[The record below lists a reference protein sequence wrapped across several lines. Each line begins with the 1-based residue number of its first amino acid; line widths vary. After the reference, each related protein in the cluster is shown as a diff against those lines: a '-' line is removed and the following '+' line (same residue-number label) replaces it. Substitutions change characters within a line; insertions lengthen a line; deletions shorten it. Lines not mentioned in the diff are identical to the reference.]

1 MTTRILI
8 ADDDAPIRM
17 LLRRLFERHASWEV
31 YEAEDGSEAVEKTA
45 QLAPNLVILDLAMP
59 AMNGLQIA
67 REIGKVNPGLPMLLV
82 SNGMDAPVKEASSV
96 PEWQVQDQPLRMK
109 GSVQDEGYDHRY

>member
-1 MTTRILI
+1 MEMIGHYHEL
-8 ADDDAPIRM
+8 
-17 LLRRLFERHASWEV
+17 
-31 YEAEDGSEAVEKTA
+31 
-45 QLAPNLVILDLAMP
+45 
-59 AMNGLQIA
+59 MNQEFQIA
-67 REIGKVNPGLPMLLV
+67 TVAKQRIEEQACHTVGLEQGTTPPNTGGDKV